1 MVIILVYLSQIMIS
15 NLMMHI
21 SMGSVQSAFLKGVEH
36 DVSLEQGLVRH
47 MVLNSLRAYR
57 MKFKEQ
63 YGELV
68 LCCDAGDYW
77 RKKEFEHYKA
87 GRKKSHMSDSIDW
100 DVLWGCINTIREEL
114 KEFFP
119 YKMITIPHAEA
130 DDVIASLVKK
140 MAIHEPILILSGDKD
155 FVQLQKY
162 KGNIKQ
168 YSPVLK
174 KFISDSNPEKFLHEL
189 IMKGDRSD
197 GVPNFLS
204 AGDTFVTGARQKQV
218 SKKNLRQWLDQAPKD
233 FCDEKMMIGY
243 KRNQLL
249 IDLDCVPADIRK
261 KVYEEFDKEP
271 IGGRH
276 KLMNYFIKKGLK
288 NLMENITDF

>member
-1 MVIILVYLSQIMIS
+1 
-15 NLMMHI
+15 MHI

-218 SKKNLRQWLDQAPKD
+218 SKKNLRQWLDKAPKD

-276 KLMNYFIKKGLK
+276 KLMKYYILNCTY
-288 NLMENITDF
+288 